1 MPMQR
6 TLRLTIAAL
15 TALSVLLTLALAI
28 APGKASAGVSYETYY
43 KDQFG
48 QLFRM
53 QSAYRPSGVLGD
65 AIRIPDPANPG
76 ATIRSPLNKPQD
88 LFVDEGDQI
97 YIADTGNNRIV
108 HLDEKGSLI
117 RILEVPDSPLNG
129 PQGIFVHGNGDIYIA
144 DTGNHRIVRLDRDG
158 KLVKVFERPQSKLIP
173 DSFKYDPIKLVVD
186 KRGFLYIA
194 TLGGYQGLLQLDT
207 EGRFQSFFGSN
218 KAAFSVT
225 DAVKRLLYTREMYAR
240 EISKLPGSIT
250 SVDIGTD
257 GFIYTVTKEV
267 DRAQIKKL
275 NIAGLDQLAVKN
287 ERTGKKEERSFG
299 EYSWALADGSLPQLN
314 DAAVDGDG
322 NITVV
327 DTKLNIVSQY
337 DDNGNLLFFWGGQP
351 GGQTAKRGVVT
362 MPSAVETNSQ
372 GTLFILDSENHMIQ
386 TYRLSEFG
394 AIVHKANSL
403 TQDGRYGES
412 EPLWREVARQNAYYS
427 PALLGL
433 AKAAYQKGEF
443 QRAEELFRE
452 AGWAQGYSDS
462 FWQTRLLWFQN
473 QFGLLMN
480 AALVLLGLHLLWRR
494 LRRRIPA
501 SLKDRL
507 VVWRRLPPFLKEL
520 GHVSALIRRPIDG
533 FQAIRYEGKA
543 GIASSM
549 ILFLLAIGSYG
560 VMSSSMNFV
569 FHPESIVSASVFPG
583 LARFAGIWFGFVVCH
598 YLVSSLKQGEGRFRD
613 VFYGSAYSLFPFL
626 LLGLPLT
633 LISNAMTLN
642 ESAIFLF
649 LENGLYVWVA
659 LLFFWQ
665 AQGIH
670 NYSVGEAAVNIL
682 LSIVTM
688 AVCAVLLFIIYSLT
702 SELWHFI
709 YSVYQ
714 EVTIR

>member
-1 MPMQR
+1 MQR
-6 TLRLTIAAL
+6 TLRLTITVL
-15 TALSVLLTLALAI
+15 TALSVLLALGTL
-28 APGKASAGVSYETYY
+28 APGKASAGESYETYY

-48 QLFRM
+48 QLYRT
-53 QSAYRPSGVLGD
+53 QSAYRPSGVLGGD
-65 AIRIPDPANPG
+65 IRIPDPDNPG
-76 ATIRSPLNKPQD
+76 ETIRSPLSKPQD
-88 LFVDEGDQI
+88 LFVDEEDGI

-108 HLDEKGSLI
+108 HLDGTGGLI
-117 RILEVPDSPLNG
+117 RLLEVPDSPLNG
-129 PQGIFVHGNGDIYIA
+129 PQGVFVHGNGDIYIA

-158 KLVKVFERPQSKLIP
+158 KLVKTFERPQSKLIP
-173 DSFKYDPIKLVVD
+173 DTFKYDPVKLVVD

-218 KAAFSVT
+218 KTAFSAA

-250 SVDIGTD
+250 SVDIGAD

-267 DRAQIKKL
+267 EQAQIKKL

-287 ERTGKKEERSFG
+287 ENSGKKEERSFG
-299 EYSWALADGSLPQLN
+299 EYIWRSADGSLPQLN
-314 DAAVDGDG
+314 DAAVDADG

-337 DDNGNLLFFWGGQP
+337 DGNGNLLFFWGGQT

-362 MPSAVETNSQ
+362 MPSAVETNSR
-372 GTLFILDSENHMIQ
+372 GDLLVLDSENHIIQ

-394 AIVHKANSL
+394 ALVHKANSL
-403 TQDGRYGES
+403 TQDGRYSES
-412 EPLWREVARQNAYYS
+412 EPLWKEVARQNAYYS

-443 QRAEELFRE
+443 ERAEKLFRE

-473 QFGLLMN
+473 HFGLLMN
-480 AALVLLGLHLLWRR
+480 AALVLIGLHLLWRR
-494 LRRRIPA
+494 LRRRISA
-501 SLKDRL
+501 ALKDRL
-507 VVWRRLPPFLKEL
+507 ALRRRLPPFVKEL
-520 GHVSALIRRPIDG
+520 GHISALIRRPIDG
-533 FQAIRYEGKA
+533 FHAIRYEGKA
-543 GIASSM
+543 GLAGSLL
-549 ILFLLAIGSYG
+549 LFTLAIGSYG
-560 VMSSSMNFV
+560 VMSSGTNFI
-569 FHPESIVSASVFPG
+569 FHPESIVSVSVFPG
-583 LARFAGIWFGFVVCH
+583 LARFAAIWFGFVVCH
-598 YLVSSLKQGEGRFRD
+598 YLVSSLRQGEGWFRD

-633 LISNAMTLN
+633 LLSNAMTLS
-642 ESAIFLF
+642 ESAIFAF
-649 LENGLYVWVA
+649 IENGLYVWVA

-670 NYSVGEAAVNIL
+670 NYSVGEAAVNIA